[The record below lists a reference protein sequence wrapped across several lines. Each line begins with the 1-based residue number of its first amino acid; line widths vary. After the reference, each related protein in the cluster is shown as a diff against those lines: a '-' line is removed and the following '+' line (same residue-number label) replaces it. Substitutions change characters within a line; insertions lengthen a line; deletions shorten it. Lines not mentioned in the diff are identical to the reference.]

1 MEGLTI
7 VNNTE
12 RKQFQVE
19 INGEI
24 AYLEYRFSE
33 GVLVLMHTEVPEK
46 LGGHGVGSAL
56 AGYAFDYARKEGYR
70 VKIYCPFVLAWLK
83 KHPGQQDLVA
93 DGGGK

>member
-1 MEGLTI
+1 MEALSI

-19 INGEI
+19 IDGEI
-24 AYLEYRFSE
+24 ATLEYRFSE

-46 LGGHGVGSAL
+46 LGGRGIGSAL
-56 AGYAFDYARKEGYR
+56 AAYAFDYAQKQGLR

-83 KHPGQQDLVA
+83 KHPGAGAIVVGQE
-93 DGGGK
+93 K